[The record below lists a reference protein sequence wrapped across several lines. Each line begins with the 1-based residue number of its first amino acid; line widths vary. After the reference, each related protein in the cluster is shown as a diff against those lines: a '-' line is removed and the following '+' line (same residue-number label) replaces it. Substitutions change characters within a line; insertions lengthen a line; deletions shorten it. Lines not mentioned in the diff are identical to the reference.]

1 MTIDVFCL
9 RGTGEAFSPV
19 PSGMIGGLARL
30 LDPRFNCL
38 SVPYPATI
46 GPVGGG
52 PLGPSLNTAVRQ
64 AADNLAAA
72 IRRTPNK
79 AGVITYSLGGLG
91 ANLLLEEMAAGQ
103 HRELEIA
110 FVLNIANPGRRAG
123 ESIGGVANGYGL
135 HGQRGLGPTSTPV
148 FELANPRDMITSAAA
163 DSPVRRISDAISPF
177 SFIEGKRLGSAY
189 LYGQLSKME
198 NREQYWQFWNPRFRE
213 RYREAFDDVAG
224 YCLPY
229 PWGFHV
235 SYASQFLPGTGVPY
249 LQAAADLLNR
259 TDW

>member
-1 MTIDVFCL
+1 MIDLFGL

-19 PSGMIGGLARL
+19 PSGMIGQFVRL
-30 LDPRFNCL
+30 LDPRFNPI
-38 SVPYPATI
+38 SVQYPATI

-52 PLGPSLNTAVRQ
+52 PLGPSLDSAVRI

-79 AGVITYSLGGLG
+79 AGVVTYSLGGLG
-91 ANLLLEEMAAGQ
+91 ANLLLEEMAAGK
-103 HRELEIA
+103 HRDLEIS
-110 FVLNIANPGRRAG
+110 FVVNIANPGRREG
-123 ESIGGVANGYGL
+123 ESLGNVATGFGL
-135 HGQRGLGPTSTPV
+135 HGQRRLGPAHIPV
-148 FELANPRDMITSAAA
+148 FEVANPRDMITAAAA

-177 SFIEGKRLGSAY
+177 SFIEGGRLGSAY

-224 YCLPY
+224 YGLPY

-235 SYASQFLPGTGVPY
+235 SYASQLLPGAGVPY
-249 LQAAADLLNR
+249 LAAAADLLNR

>member
-1 MTIDVFCL
+1 MIDIFGL
-9 RGTGEAFSPV
+9 RGTGEEFSPV
-19 PSGMIGGLARL
+19 PSGMIGEFTKL
-30 LDPRFNCL
+30 LDPRFNPIP
-38 SVPYPATI
+38 VAYPATI

-52 PLGPSLNTAVRQ
+52 PLGTSLNTSVRV

-79 AGVITYSLGGLG
+79 AGVVTYSLGGLG
-91 ANLLLEEMAAGQ
+91 ANLLLEEMAAGMHQ
-103 HRELEIA
+103 DLEIS
-110 FVLNIANPGRRAG
+110 FVVNIANPGRREG
-123 ESIGGVANGYGL
+123 ESLGNVADGYGL
-135 HGQRGLGPTSTPV
+135 HGQRGLGPAHIPV
-148 FELANPRDMITSAAA
+148 FEVANPRDMITSAAA
-163 DSPVRRISDAISPF
+163 DSPIRRISDAISPF

-235 SYASQFLPGTGVPY
+235 SYAAQLLPGAGVPY
-249 LQAAADLLNR
+249 LAAAADLLNR